1 MIYKKRRRKKR
12 KDKKE
17 KKRSSRNVAPTPLH
31 TDTHARKGNLWIIMH
46 VTVGMSGF
54 WFQRV

>member
-1 MIYKKRRRKKR
+1 MIKKKKKKKKR
-12 KDKKE
+12 KE
-17 KKRSSRNVAPTPLH
+17 KDLEKRCPYTLTYR
-31 TDTHARKGNLWIIMH
+31 HARKGNLWIIMH